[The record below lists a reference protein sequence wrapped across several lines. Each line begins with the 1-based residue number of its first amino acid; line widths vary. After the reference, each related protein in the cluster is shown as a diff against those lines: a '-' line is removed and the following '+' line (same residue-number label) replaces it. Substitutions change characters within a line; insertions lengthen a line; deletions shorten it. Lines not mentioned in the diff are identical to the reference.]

1 MNELATFSGPS
12 AGGVGGDGDATFK
25 LVLCEPAFRSKISR
39 NGRHLQSKKDFSTKP
54 PGRSGSA
61 RMNFSGNFAVIDG
74 IDS

>member
-12 AGGVGGDGDATFK
+12 AGGVGGDGDATFR
-25 LVLCEPAFRSKISR
+25 LVLSGTAARLKKSR
-39 NGRHLQSKKDFSTKP
+39 NARHLRSKKDFSTKP